1 MVAARPGLRT
11 LLRGGQSECFPHIGP
26 EYTDDQI
33 FRCGRNASNTMRVRD
48 LVLVSHFRGLPCSS
62 RHERASRCGQEHTDT
77 DELLCLGTA
86 NDSPH
91 FQHKDRCTGQAASHV
106 PSAAAHFVFAEDVQL
121 TNISVRHVGGW
132 GVWFGAGCR
141 DCALRHSTVTDTGAG
156 GARVGE
162 AGDGEPPLLS
172 LEIIWVAFF
181 SRCQRYRC

>member
-1 MVAARPGLRT
+1 
-11 LLRGGQSECFPHIGP
+11 
-26 EYTDDQI
+26 
-33 FRCGRNASNTMRVRD
+33 MRE
-48 LVLVSHFRGLPCSS
+48 P
-62 RHERASRCGQEHTDT
+62 SRCGQEHTDT

-156 GARVGE
+156 GARVGAAPGE
-162 AGDGEPPLLS
+162 APSTAEDAAGASSAKAVRQRVLVDGAVGMHLLHGLQLALGVHAPHGGVAEPVRRAVLRVDGGRAR
-172 LEIIWVAFF
+172 EG
-181 SRCQRYRC
+181 

>member
-1 MVAARPGLRT
+1 M
-11 LLRGGQSECFPHIGP
+11 F
-26 EYTDDQI
+26 
-33 FRCGRNASNTMRVRD
+33 
-48 LVLVSHFRGLPCSS
+48 VLSGTELAYDRISFIN
-62 RHERASRCGQEHTDT
+62 RASWCGQEHTDT

-86 NDSPH
+86 NESPH

-172 LEIIWVAFF
+172 LAIIWVAFF